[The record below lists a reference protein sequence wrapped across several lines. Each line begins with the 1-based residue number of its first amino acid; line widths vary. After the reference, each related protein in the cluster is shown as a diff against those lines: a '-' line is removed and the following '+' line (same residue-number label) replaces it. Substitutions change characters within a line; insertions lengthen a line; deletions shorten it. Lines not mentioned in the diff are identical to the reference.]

1 MDGGSDYSGKW
12 WLVYSVF
19 SLYFVALLYSLFSL
33 VMKYSVAFKKKKKIK
48 STNIS
53 LSSIWMTQDLSIEL
67 HTKVSKEQPALAST
81 LPIPL
86 LEAWVNLSNSRAVA
100 SSKGSVH
107 VTLGR
112 LLSLTF

>member
-1 MDGGSDYSGKW
+1 
-12 WLVYSVF
+12 
-19 SLYFVALLYSLFSL
+19 
-33 VMKYSVAFKKKKKIK
+33 
-48 STNIS
+48 
-53 LSSIWMTQDLSIEL
+53 MTQDLSIEL